1 MIVNVVDIKHN
12 AERARRITATLAG
25 FMAYNGN
32 NVIILQFE
40 DYTQDSIEK
49 ILYHEYKGTDEYG
62 IEYKRNDQ
70 FGMDGLFLET
80 SMNKISAETFH
91 DNVEVFGNKSRR
103 FDVAS
108 ISQNSGFVAMLDEK
122 QQAVTTLLTSADAVY
137 DYVFICYGGGEPG
150 TTFGAYT
157 SEIQK
162 LIKYNVLIA
171 RQGEWVHPDR
181 DYQSISDAIYISTE
195 FDVESE
201 LNLKICAKRLNVDY
215 KKVYPLA
222 TPVAYRDAADTNKLI
237 SFIRTNRN
245 AAQDAMSDA
254 VIWAENLMEIMTALG
269 GAQKKV
275 PGDMWCTWES
285 RIGYVEFPDAE

>member
-1 MIVNVVDIKHN
+1 MIVNVIDIKHN
-12 AERARRITATLAG
+12 AERARRIAATLAG
-25 FMAYNGN
+25 FMAYNGS
-32 NVIILQFE
+32 NVLVLQFE

-49 ILYHEYKGTDEYG
+49 ILFHEYKGSEGYG
-62 IEYKRNDQ
+62 MEFKRNDQ
-70 FGMDGLFLET
+70 SGMDGLFLET
-80 SMNKISAETFH
+80 SLNKISVETFY
-91 DNVEVFGNKSRR
+91 DNVEAYGSKSRR
-103 FDVAS
+103 FDVAA
-108 ISQNSGFVAMLDEK
+108 ITQNSGFVAMLDEK

-137 DYVFICYGGGEPG
+137 DYVFISYGGGEPG

-162 LIKYNVLIA
+162 LIKFNVLVA

-181 DYQSISDAIYISTE
+181 DYQSIADAIYISTE
-195 FDVESE
+195 FDIESE
-201 LNLKICAKRLNVDY
+201 LNLKVCAKRLNVDY
-215 KKVYPLA
+215 RKIYPLA

-254 VIWAENLMEIMTALG
+254 VIWAQNLMEIMAALG
-269 GAQKKV
+269 GSQKKV
-275 PGDMWCTWES
+275 PEDLWGTWEA